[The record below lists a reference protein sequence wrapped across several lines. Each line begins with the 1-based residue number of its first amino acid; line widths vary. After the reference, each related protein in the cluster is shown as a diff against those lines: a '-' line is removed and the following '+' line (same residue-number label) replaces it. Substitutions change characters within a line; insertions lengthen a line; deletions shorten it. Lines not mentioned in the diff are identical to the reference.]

1 MANTEKK
8 EKKRGIKRRKFLKY
22 SGLGLGLMIGGV
34 WLARNPIRR
43 KIFDTSETMIPPYM
57 GDTNPLVWIQ
67 VTPESKIIL
76 HSSKVEM
83 GQGTFTSLAQIVAEE
98 LEVSIDQIEV
108 VHATTKT
115 GNIDGFATGGSM
127 SIAALWKPLSEMA
140 ATMREMLKTKAA
152 EKLNIDINTLTVE
165 EGKITGGGTT
175 LSYGE
180 IVAGI
185 TDWKMPKTPKLKD
198 KSTYKFVG
206 KPVPRVDLEDK
217 ILGVPIFGID
227 ASYPDMVYASIVR
240 SRLVDAHMSNFD
252 TSEAQKMPGVIKVIK
267 QNDFV
272 GVVAKSHMEADLARH
287 KIKFDYTKNQEWNL
301 SDIKDKIKVGQGT
314 KTIFQKE
321 GKAIDDIKEEGEII
335 EMEFSSPIGAHAQ
348 LEPNGAVAYY
358 KDGKVEIKISTQVVD
373 ITRKE
378 VAKALG
384 IEKADVNIIPTYL
397 GGGFGRR
404 LHTSHAVYV
413 ALMSKEVGKP
423 VKCFFDRKQEFQNDT
438 FRPPSHHILKAK
450 VSDDGNL
457 LGIEHQ
463 LASGDTMFNSVMA
476 PSIATSILRADIG
489 SIRGAAIMYDG
500 IPEIRGTYYHVDLP
514 FATSFWRSLGLLAN
528 AFAIESFL
536 DEIALKTKQDPV
548 AMRLKYLKD
557 NNPYSQR
564 IKKVITTCAE
574 RAGYTDIVVG
584 NRAMGFAATIDT
596 GSPCAQV
603 AEVSIEDG
611 KIKVHKVTVAFDC
624 GVAVNP
630 DQVKAQ
636 VEGCVCMGLS
646 AALYERMDLK
656 NNKLYPVNYG
666 AYRIAMLRDTPR
678 EIDTV
683 LIDGTGIPGPVGEP
697 PLGPIAA
704 AIGNAV
710 RRLIGKRITELPM
723 DLT

>member
-8 EKKRGIKRRKFLKY
+8 EKKKGIKRRKFLKY